1 MQHVYVF
8 YLFIEKKYLI
18 SIKETVMFKTILYIF
33 IFFSLVI
40 ASERQKIVDV
50 LENYNEAFGNSD
62 YSDIVNYFDYP
73 TSFNLQ
79 DKTIVAF
86 GRFKLKLIYKKIR
99 GDLPDYYSY
108 SKWDEI
114 DIQLIDDSIA
124 IVNAKFSRYKNDD
137 TIYDSG
143 AAQYHMRLISNEW
156 KIFSLTPYV
165 TIETL
170 D

>member
-8 YLFIEKKYLI
+8 YLFIGKKYLI
-18 SIKETVMFKTILYIF
+18 SIKETVMFKTILYIL

-40 ASERQKIVDV
+40 ASERQNIVDV
-50 LENYNEAFGNSD
+50 LESYNEAFGNSN

-79 DKTIVAF
+79 DKTIGAS

-143 AAQYHMRLISNEW
+143 AAQYHMRLVKNEW